1 MISNCISKRERC
13 LRLSSLQCLVTY
25 FYWMRNGAQVQ
36 AEIRASI
43 YLRGLDFWRKC
54 SRYNAA
60 ALLELDLWSE
70 PTPTFRRWWFHF
82 YHIWLCL
89 KMRDL
94 LKIAM
99 LMDTVDSQQLS
110 TTLNNSYFVFSMWS
124 VFFTMLIN
132 YLLSILYKWGIPIF
146 QLWLYIPI
154 SWQCFFLTRLQV
166 DQTITMS
173 CPAAVDVAFCAFTV
187 QATRPAVSTA
197 DRRFSWFNHLTWINK
212 YICVWR
218 CNGYKYIEWIMDTM
232 INQLIMKYNGY
243 IYIYTRNIHIYIEF
257 I

>member
-99 LMDTVDSQQLS
+99 LMDTMNSQQLS

-154 SWQCFFLTRLQV
+154 SWQCFFLNTPPGGPNHYHVLPCGCGRGLLRLHSAG
-166 DQTITMS
+166 DQTS
-173 CPAAVDVAFCAFTV
+173 GL
-187 QATRPAVSTA
+187 
-197 DRRFSWFNHLTWINK
+197 DRGPQVFVI
-212 YICVWR
+212 
-218 CNGYKYIEWIMDTM
+218 
-232 INQLIMKYNGY
+232 
-243 IYIYTRNIHIYIEF
+243 
-257 I
+257 

>member
-99 LMDTVDSQQLS
+99 LMDTMNSQQLS
-110 TTLNNSYFVFSMWS
+110 TTLISFFQCDQFFLLCWLTICYQSSINGEFLYFNCDCISLYHGN
-124 VFFTMLIN
+124 VFF
-132 YLLSILYKWGIPIF
+132 W
-146 QLWLYIPI
+146 
-154 SWQCFFLTRLQV
+154 TRLQV

-218 CNGYKYIEWIMDTM
+218 YNGYKYIEWIMDTM
-232 INQLIMKYNGY
+232 INQLIMKYNG
-243 IYIYTRNIHIYIEF
+243 HIYIHT
-257 I
+257 

>member
-99 LMDTVDSQQLS
+99 LMDTVNSQQLS
-110 TTLNNSYFVFSMWS
+110 TTLN
-124 VFFTMLIN
+124 
-132 YLLSILYKWGIPIF
+132 IPD
-146 QLWLYIPI
+146 
-154 SWQCFFLTRLQV
+154 
-166 DQTITMS
+166 DQTFIKCS
-173 CPAAVDVAFCAFTV
+173 SF
-187 QATRPAVSTA
+187 
-197 DRRFSWFNHLTWINK
+197 K
-212 YICVWR
+212 
-218 CNGYKYIEWIMDTM
+218 GYKM
-232 INQLIMKYNGY
+232 
-243 IYIYTRNIHIYIEF
+243 HILCQNLGTLYAWNPPGTCTKIS
-257 I
+257 IKCIL